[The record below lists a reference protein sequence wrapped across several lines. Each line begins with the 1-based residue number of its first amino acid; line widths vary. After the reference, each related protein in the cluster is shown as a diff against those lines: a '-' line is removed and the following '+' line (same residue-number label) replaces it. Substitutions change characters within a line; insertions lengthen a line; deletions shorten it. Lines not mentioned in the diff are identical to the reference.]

1 MWPPF
6 IILEMKAVRILDGII
21 PLYKERGMTSF
32 DCVSR
37 LRRILH
43 TKKIGHSG
51 TLDPNVDGVLPICV
65 GQATKVV
72 EFLMASGK
80 QYVGELLVGEATT
93 TQDLDGEVVAQ
104 KPVTAPIAED
114 TIRKAMQKLT
124 GDIIQI
130 PPMYSAIKVNGKKLY
145 EYARAGETVERPKR
159 HVHIERFEM
168 TASSYDE
175 KNQQQ
180 RIRFV
185 VDCSKGT
192 YVRTLA
198 YDLAKELGY
207 PGVMSSLT
215 RTKSGGFELDQT
227 LSLTDIQDAMEA
239 QIMNRY
245 VYPMDYAL
253 KSYPHAELSDA
264 QWKKV
269 QNGGWLSDLNTKDQ
283 EVALTYQGEVKALY
297 QLKDHVYK
305 PLKMLSTK

>member
-1 MWPPF
+1 M
-6 IILEMKAVRILDGII
+6 DGII

-145 EYARAGETVERPKR
+145 EYARSGETVERPKR

-269 QNGGWLSDLNTKDQ
+269 QNGGWLSDLDTKDQ

>member
-1 MWPPF
+1 MRPPF

-269 QNGGWLSDLNTKDQ
+269 QNGGWLSDLDTKDQ

>member
-1 MWPPF
+1 
-6 IILEMKAVRILDGII
+6 MKAVKFLDGII

-80 QYVGELLVGEATT
+80 QYVGELLVGQATT

-104 KPVTAPIAED
+104 KPVTAPITED
-114 TIRKAMQKLT
+114 TIKQAMQELT
-124 GDIIQI
+124 GDIVQI

-145 EYARAGETVERPKR
+145 EYARAGKTVERPKR
-159 HVHIERFEM
+159 HVHIARFEM
-168 TASSYDE
+168 MASNYDE
-175 KNQQQ
+175 KKQQQ

-198 YDLAKELGY
+198 YDLATKLGY

-227 LSLTDIQDAMEA
+227 LSLSDIQDAMEA
-239 QIMNRY
+239 RILDRY

-253 KSYPHAELSDA
+253 QSYPHLELTEA

-269 QNGGWLSDLNTKDQ
+269 QNGGWLSGLNTQ
-283 EVALTYQGEVKALY
+283 EPEIALTYQGEVKALY
-297 QLKDHVYK
+297 QAKDRLYK

>member
-114 TIRKAMQKLT
+114 AIRKAMQELT
-124 GDIIQI
+124 GDIMQI

-269 QNGGWLSDLNTKDQ
+269 QNGGWLRDLDTKDQ

>member
-6 IILEMKAVRILDGII
+6 IILKMKAVRFLDGII

-114 TIRKAMQKLT
+114 TIKKAMQELT
-124 GDIIQI
+124 GDIVQI

-269 QNGGWLSDLNTKDQ
+269 QNGGWLSDLDTKDQ

>member
-6 IILEMKAVRILDGII
+6 IILEMKAVRFLDGII

-124 GDIIQI
+124 GDIVQI

-245 VYPMDYAL
+245 VYPMDYAI

-269 QNGGWLSDLNTKDQ
+269 QNGGWLSDLDTKDQ

>member
-1 MWPPF
+1 
-6 IILEMKAVRILDGII
+6 MKAVKFLDGII

-80 QYVGELLVGEATT
+80 QYVGELLVGQATT

-104 KPVTAPIAED
+104 KPVTAPIDED
-114 TIRKAMQKLT
+114 TIKQAMQELT
-124 GDIIQI
+124 GDIVQI

-159 HVHIERFEM
+159 HVHIARIEM

-175 KNQQQ
+175 KKQQQ

-198 YDLAKELGY
+198 YDLAEKLGY

-227 LSLTDIQDAMEA
+227 LSLSDIQDAMEA
-239 QIMNRY
+239 QIMDRY

-253 KSYPHAELSDA
+253 QNYPHLELTEA

-269 QNGGWLSDLNTKDQ
+269 QNGGWLSGLNTQ
-283 EVALTYQGEVKALY
+283 EPEIALTYQGEVKALY
-297 QLKDHVYK
+297 QAKDRLYK

>member
-6 IILEMKAVRILDGII
+6 IILEMKAVRFLDGII

-124 GDIIQI
+124 GDIVQI

-227 LSLTDIQDAMEA
+227 LSLADIQDAMEA

-269 QNGGWLSDLNTKDQ
+269 QNGGWLSDLDTKDQ

>member
-1 MWPPF
+1 M
-6 IILEMKAVRILDGII
+6 DGII

-245 VYPMDYAL
+245 VYPIDYAL

-269 QNGGWLSDLNTKDQ
+269 QNGGWLSDLDTKDQ

>member
-1 MWPPF
+1 M
-6 IILEMKAVRILDGII
+6 DGII

-114 TIRKAMQKLT
+114 TIRKAMQELT
-124 GDIIQI
+124 GDIVQI

-264 QWKKV
+264 QWKRV
-269 QNGGWLSDLNTKDQ
+269 QNGGWLSDLDTKDQ

>member
-114 TIRKAMQKLT
+114 MIRKAMQKLT
-124 GDIIQI
+124 GDIVQI

-269 QNGGWLSDLNTKDQ
+269 QNGGWLSDLDTKDQ

>member
-1 MWPPF
+1 
-6 IILEMKAVRILDGII
+6 MKAVKFLDGII

-80 QYVGELLVGEATT
+80 QYVGELLVGQATT

-104 KPVTAPIAED
+104 KPVTAPIDED
-114 TIRKAMQKLT
+114 TIKQAMQELT
-124 GDIIQI
+124 GDIVQI

-159 HVHIERFEM
+159 HVHISRFEM

-175 KNQQQ
+175 KKQQQ

-198 YDLAKELGY
+198 YDLAEKLGY

-227 LSLTDIQDAMEA
+227 LSLSDIQDAMEA

-253 KSYPHAELSDA
+253 QNYPHLELTEA

-269 QNGGWLSDLNTKDQ
+269 QNGGWLSGLNTQ
-283 EVALTYQGEVKALY
+283 EPEIALTYQGEVKALY
-297 QLKDHVYK
+297 QAKDQLYK

>member
-1 MWPPF
+1 
-6 IILEMKAVRILDGII
+6 MKAVRILDGII

-145 EYARAGETVERPKR
+145 EYARSGETVERPKR

-175 KNQQQ
+175 KKQQQ

-269 QNGGWLSDLNTKDQ
+269 QNGGWLSDLDTKDQ

>member
-1 MWPPF
+1 M
-6 IILEMKAVRILDGII
+6 DGII

-269 QNGGWLSDLNTKDQ
+269 QNGGWLSDLDTKDQ

>member
-1 MWPPF
+1 M
-6 IILEMKAVRILDGII
+6 
-21 PLYKERGMTSF
+21 YKERGMTSF

-80 QYVGELLVGEATT
+80 QYVGELLVGQATT

-104 KPVTAPIAED
+104 KPVTAPIDED
-114 TIRKAMQKLT
+114 TIKQAMQELT
-124 GDIIQI
+124 GDIVQI

-159 HVHIERFEM
+159 HVHITRFEM

-175 KNQQQ
+175 KKQQQ

-198 YDLAKELGY
+198 YDLAEKLGY

-227 LSLTDIQDAMEA
+227 LSLSDIQDAMEA

-253 KSYPHAELSDA
+253 QNYPHLELTEA

-269 QNGGWLSDLNTKDQ
+269 QNGGWLSGLNTQ
-283 EVALTYQGEVKALY
+283 EPEIALTYQGEVKALY
-297 QLKDHVYK
+297 QAKDQLYK
-305 PLKMLSTK
+305 PLKMLSTKQVG

>member
-104 KPVTAPIAED
+104 KPVTVPIAED
-114 TIRKAMQKLT
+114 TIRKAMQELT
-124 GDIIQI
+124 GDIVQI

-264 QWKKV
+264 QWKRV
-269 QNGGWLSDLNTKDQ
+269 QNGGWLSDLDTKDQ

>member
-114 TIRKAMQKLT
+114 TIRKAMQELT
-124 GDIIQI
+124 GDIVQI

-264 QWKKV
+264 QWKRV
-269 QNGGWLSDLNTKDQ
+269 QNGGWLSDLDTKDQ

>member
-1 MWPPF
+1 M
-6 IILEMKAVRILDGII
+6 DGII

-80 QYVGELLVGEATT
+80 QYVGELLVGQATT

-114 TIRKAMQKLT
+114 TIKQAMQELT
-124 GDIIQI
+124 GDIVQI

-145 EYARAGETVERPKR
+145 EYARSGETVERPKR

-269 QNGGWLSDLNTKDQ
+269 QNGGWLSDLDTKDQ